1 MTRRIRVLLVEDNAA
16 YRETLAFLL
25 GRRREVEVVG
35 EVATGAEA
43 AEASARLQV
52 DVAVVDV
59 RLPDLGGAETAAAVR
74 ERTPGTSVVFLSAS
88 TGEDERRVAE
98 ASGVSLVRKDDG
110 VEALVEAIE
119 ASVRGRS

>member
-1 MTRRIRVLLVEDNAA
+1 MTRRIRVLLVEDNSA

-25 GRRREVEVVG
+25 GRRPELEVVG
-35 EVATGAEA
+35 EVATGREA
-43 AEASARLQV
+43 AEASARRQV

-74 ERTPGTSVVFLSAS
+74 ERSPTTSVVFLSAS
-88 TGEDERRVAE
+88 TGEDEQRAAE

-119 ASVRGRS
+119 ASFRG